1 MLRPEAYVRQQASRS
16 FNRNS
21 SAMATLNAEMYEAL
35 PKELLV
41 PSTLM
46 AELGITAE
54 VADDLLGQFPPYL
67 ANAIA
72 ALRQA
77 AADER
82 WSGGDAAN
90 TSVMGVAHQV
100 KGSALQLGALRL
112 GKASESLQMLA
123 KQGAGPQTTAAL
135 QIWLAV
141 ADETLG
147 AMRNLPSISA
157 LMNAPILTSQQQPGA
172 AGSAEVGGMPA
183 ST

>member
-1 MLRPEAYVRQQASRS
+1 
-16 FNRNS
+16 
-21 SAMATLNAEMYEAL
+21 MATLNAEMYEAL

-82 WSGGDAAN
+82 WSGGDAE
-90 TSVMGVAHQV
+90 HQ
-100 KGSALQLGALRL
+100 SYAA
-112 GKASESLQMLA
+112 KA
-123 KQGAGPQTTAAL
+123 
-135 QIWLAV
+135 
-141 ADETLG
+141 
-147 AMRNLPSISA
+147 
-157 LMNAPILTSQQQPGA
+157 
-172 AGSAEVGGMPA
+172 
-183 ST
+183 

>member
-1 MLRPEAYVRQQASRS
+1 
-16 FNRNS
+16 
-21 SAMATLNAEMYEAL
+21 
-35 PKELLV
+35 
-41 PSTLM
+41 M

-100 KGSALQLGALRL
+100 KGSACSSERSGS
-112 GKASESLQMLA
+112 GK
-123 KQGAGPQTTAAL
+123 
-135 QIWLAV
+135 
-141 ADETLG
+141 
-147 AMRNLPSISA
+147 LPR
-157 LMNAPILTSQQQPGA
+157 
-172 AGSAEVGGMPA
+172 VCRC
-183 ST
+183 